1 MKKIYIQPSIKEV
14 MLMEESQLMAGSG
27 GPTAGDQSNP
37 GMGGSGGGGSSRRF
51 EAFDD
56 DEDEEEDY

>member
-27 GPTAGDQSNP
+27 GPTADGQHNP
-37 GMGGSGGGGSSRRF
+37 GMGGSGSRRYRS
-51 EAFDD
+51 FDD

>member
-37 GMGGSGGGGSSRRF
+37 SMGGSGSRRYRS
-51 EAFDD
+51 FDD